1 MKKLWL
7 LHESLV
13 LCLSFPMGLD
23 SVVKLDAKRTGH
35 LACSGPTPY
44 TFTGEEHMWGVW
56 LSGEGQGLQ
65 LGRMPTKEALTH
77 HPGALD
83 K

>member
-1 MKKLWL
+1 
-7 LHESLV
+7 
-13 LCLSFPMGLD
+13 
-23 SVVKLDAKRTGH
+23 
-35 LACSGPTPY
+35 
-44 TFTGEEHMWGVW
+44 MWGVW